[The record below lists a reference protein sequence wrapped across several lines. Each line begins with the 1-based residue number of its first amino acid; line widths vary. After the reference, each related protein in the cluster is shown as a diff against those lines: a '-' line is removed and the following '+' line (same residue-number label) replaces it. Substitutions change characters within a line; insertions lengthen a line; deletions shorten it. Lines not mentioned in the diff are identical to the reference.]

1 MVNNYFHVPI
11 NDNYEEEIKRLKT
24 ELEKKGYSNVSW
36 TELMAIL
43 LEKNRRM
50 TLSDKEV
57 ENIMKKMRGIF

>member
-1 MVNNYFHVPI
+1 VPI